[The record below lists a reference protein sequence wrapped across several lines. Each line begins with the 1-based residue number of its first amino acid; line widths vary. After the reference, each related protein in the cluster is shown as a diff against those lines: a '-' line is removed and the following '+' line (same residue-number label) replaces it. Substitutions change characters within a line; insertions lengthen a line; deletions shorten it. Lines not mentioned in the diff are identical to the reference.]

1 MSIEI
6 KWIDTDPET
15 GERRFLRAEKFGGQW
30 LFSFRNQRRDVQWRK
45 GPAPT
50 LAMWEFVL
58 DSLERRYRRRE
69 GVSDEDLEQVKR
81 LLHALRRKEAE
92 RSEGDAEV

>member
-6 KWIDTDPET
+6 KWTDTDPET

-30 LFSFRNQRRDVQWRK
+30 QFSYRKQRRDVQWRK
-45 GPAPT
+45 GLTPT
-50 LAMWEFVL
+50 LEMWEVVF

-69 GVSDEDLEQVKR
+69 GVSDEDLQQVER
-81 LLHALRRKEAE
+81 LLRELRREEAE
-92 RSEGDAEV
+92 RAEGDAEV